1 MIREEEA
8 LAKILAVTE
17 PLPLADAI
25 LANALGR
32 FAGEDLTA
40 RVAQPAFDNSSMDG
54 YAVIASS
61 AVESA
66 RLKIVGE
73 QAAGVDRGLTVQPG
87 EAIRIFTGAPM
98 PLRADAVVMQE
109 DTERENDVVL
119 IRSAAT
125 SGEFIRRAGADLA
138 VGQKIVSAGDRIT
151 ASTIG
156 LLAAQGIASLKVG
169 GPATVGIVTTGD
181 EVVPAG
187 RKLKAGQIYESNG
200 AMLSALAQRAG
211 AEVRAQKHCADDFQK
226 LCAALDAQT
235 INSALIVS
243 GGVSVGE
250 RDHVRA
256 ALREI
261 GAELELWRV
270 AIKPGK
276 PFLFGR
282 KGSCHIFGLPGN
294 PVSSFVTFLIFVR
307 AALLRLMGAN
317 ELRLPTTAARLA
329 DAIENTETRA
339 HYFRGQIR
347 DGVFAVAGRQES
359 HALFG
364 LARSNALL
372 RAEAGARFQAKE
384 IVEVIP
390 LEALQ

>member
-1 MIREEEA
+1 MIREDEA
-8 LAKILAVTE
+8 LAKILAATE
-17 PLPLADAI
+17 PLPSADAMLAD
-25 LANALGR
+25 ALGR
-32 FAGEDLTA
+32 FAAENLIA
-40 RVAQPAFDNSSMDG
+40 CVAQPAFDNSSMDG

-61 AVESA
+61 AIENA
-66 RLKIVGE
+66 RLKIIGE
-73 QAAGVDRGLTVQPG
+73 HAAGIDRGLTVQPG
-87 EAIRIFTGAPM
+87 EAVRIFTGAPL

-109 DTERENDVVL
+109 DTERANGVVT
-119 IRSAAT
+119 IRSAAA

-156 LLAAQGIASLKVG
+156 LLAAQGIASLQIG
-169 GPATVGIVTTGD
+169 GQPTVGIVTTGD

-187 RKLKAGQIYESNG
+187 QKLKPGQIYESNG
-200 AMLSALAQRAG
+200 AMLAALARRAG

-226 LCAALDAQT
+226 LCAVLDAQT
-235 INSALIVS
+235 TNSALIVS

-250 RDHVRA
+250 HDHVRA
-256 ALREI
+256 ALHEI

-294 PVSSFVTFLIFVR
+294 PVSSFVTFLVFVR
-307 AALLRLMGAN
+307 AALLRLMGAG
-317 ELRLPTTAARLA
+317 ELRLPTTAIRLA
-329 DAIENTETRA
+329 GAIENTEERA
-339 HYFRGQIR
+339 HYLRGKIR
-347 DGVFAVAGRQES
+347 DGAFAVAGRQES

-364 LARSNALL
+364 LAGSNALL
-372 RAEAGARFQAKE
+372 RAESGARLPAN
-384 IVEVIP
+384 EVVDVVA
-390 LEALQ
+390 LDALQ